1 MDETSNQITISR
13 LCEKGDPRDTWKW
26 HEGTPDYVSD
36 FGLRPEHIP
45 SLIEIARKRATEGE
59 LAEDE
64 WAAPIH
70 AWRALGQLRAV
81 ETVEP
86 LLNMQNRLDEM
97 GDDWYLEEFHG
108 VFGLIG
114 PPAVDALSEYLA
126 DRNNTEFPRISTA
139 HGLCEVGKRHPEKRD
154 HIIGVLTAQL
164 ANHEPAV
171 YHLNAFLIAYLA
183 DLGASESA
191 EVIERA
197 FAANLVDET
206 VCGEWA
212 EIRKELGVAGLGL
225 VPDRPRPPRTHFGFA
240 GGLGD
245 SLPVDRLDRDRQRQ
259 SDKRAKAKR
268 KQQKQARK
276 RNRKRR

>member
-1 MDETSNQITISR
+1 MDKTSNQITISQ
-13 LCEKGDPRDTWKW
+13 LCEKGDPRITIGWRK
-26 HEGTPDYVSD
+26 GNPDYVGD
-36 FGLRPEHIP
+36 FGLLPEHIP
-45 SLIEIARKRATEGE
+45 SLIEIVRMTTESDE

-64 WAAPIH
+64 WGAPIH

-81 ETVEP
+81 EAVEL
-86 LLNMQNRLDEM
+86 LLNVQNRLDEL
-97 GDDWYLEEFHG
+97 GDDWYLEEFHD

-126 DRNNTEFPRISTA
+126 DRNNREFPRVSTA
-139 HGLCEVGKRHPEKRD
+139 NGLCEIGKRHPETRA
-154 HIIGVLTAQL
+154 HIVGVLTEQL
-164 ANHEPAV
+164 AKHESEI
-171 YHLNAFLIAYLA
+171 YHLNAFLIAYLT
-183 DLGASESA
+183 DLKASESA

-206 VCGEWA
+206 VCGDWA
-212 EIRKELGVAGLGL
+212 DIREELSVAGLGL
-225 VPDRPRPPRTHFGFA
+225 VSDRPCPPKPHLGFA

-276 RNRKRR
+276 RNRKHR

>member
-1 MDETSNQITISR
+1 MDETSNRITISQ
-13 LCEKGDPRDTWKW
+13 LCTKGDPRNTWKW
-26 HEGTPDYVSD
+26 REGDPDYVSD

-45 SLIEIARKRATEGE
+45 SLVEIVRKRADSDE

-64 WAAPIH
+64 WGAPIH
-70 AWRALGQLRAV
+70 AWRPLGQLRAV

-86 LLNMQNRLDEM
+86 LLDMQNRLDEL
-97 GDDWYLEEFHG
+97 GDDWYLEESHD

-114 PPAVDALSEYLA
+114 PPAVDALTEYLA
-126 DRNNTEFPRISTA
+126 DRANTEFPRVSTA
-139 HGLCEVGKRHPEKRD
+139 TGLCEIGKRHPETRA
-154 HIIGVLTAQL
+154 HIISVLAEQL
-164 ANHEPAV
+164 ANHEPEV
-171 YHLNAFLIAYLA
+171 YHLNAFLVAYLT
-183 DLGASESA
+183 DLKASESA
-191 EVIERA
+191 EVIEQA

-212 EIRKELGVAGLGL
+212 DIREELGVAGLGL
-225 VPDRPRPPRTHFGFA
+225 VPDRPRPPRPHFGFA
-240 GGLGD
+240 GAVGD
-245 SLPVDRLDRDRQRQ
+245 SLPVDRLNRDRQRQ